1 MWKGFIVESKKYMN
15 HPDNWNEW
23 DAYPYKPDGWIP
35 TSKRKASFY
44 FWIKF
49 PKAAMIFYFLI
60 ISNFVYNLIVK
71 LQHKKFIDRK

>member
-35 TSKRKASFY
+35 TSK
-44 FWIKF
+44 
-49 PKAAMIFYFLI
+49 
-60 ISNFVYNLIVK
+60 
-71 LQHKKFIDRK
+71 